1 MRGNLPKAIEA
12 FKQAKEFGE
21 LMEKE
26 LDSEAARTAL
36 AEALRAERRT
46 TKVDQELVGA
56 AADVW
61 NSAPQQATNR
71 GWREREDEGKFLGD
85 ECRRPLRGQVGE
97 ALQDGRRHHA
107 QFVGGEL
114 GAIEPEGL
122 KAERSG
128 SRNIPKIRRDKS
140 NRFLGKV

>member
-1 MRGNLPKAIEA
+1 MPKAIEA

-71 GWREREDEGKFLGD
+71 GWREREDEVKFWAMNAGGHYPAKSARL
-85 ECRRPLRGQVGE
+85 CRMAVGITPNSS
-97 ALQDGRRHHA
+97 AGSW
-107 QFVGGEL
+107 
-114 GAIEPEGL
+114 
-122 KAERSG
+122 ERLSQ
-128 SRNIPKIRRDKS
+128 
-140 NRFLGKV
+140 KV

>member
-1 MRGNLPKAIEA
+1 MPKAIEV

-21 LMEKE
+21 FI
-26 LDSEAARTAL
+26 
-36 AEALRAERRT
+36 
-46 TKVDQELVGA
+46 
-56 AADVW
+56 
-61 NSAPQQATNR
+61 
-71 GWREREDEGKFLGD
+71 EDEGKILRN
-85 ECRRPLRGQVGE
+85 ECQRPLRGQVGE

-128 SRNIPKIRRDKS
+128 SRNIPKIRRNKG